1 MALATFLRAFLVL
14 MLALLCVSC
23 AASTLQVS
31 FIEAATWYLTH
42 PKSPFAEHQPE
53 LFIYRDIV
61 ALYKIMIAQ
70 TNHRRSIKLHRWTT
84 EDVAIKWRV
93 KEVNRARTMI
103 DLNLEICGEEAVCL
117 DALPIWSAADAG
129 SYVTDVAYPS
139 EDDVLHCLSL
149 PSFGDV
155 LSEEDS
161 ELLISVSEQNM
172 CRTAHVRNGN

>member
-1 MALATFLRAFLVL
+1 MFVLV
-14 MLALLCVSC
+14 VSC
-23 AASTLQVS
+23 AAPSLQVS